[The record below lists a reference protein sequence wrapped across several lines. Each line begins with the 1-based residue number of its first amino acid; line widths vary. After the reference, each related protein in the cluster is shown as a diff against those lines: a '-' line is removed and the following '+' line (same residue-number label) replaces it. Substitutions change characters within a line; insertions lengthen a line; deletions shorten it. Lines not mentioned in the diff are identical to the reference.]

1 MQEKDT
7 TRKYGCWKLCF
18 FPANFGYVYILYLS
32 TIRPGCKI
40 AIAKQNIRRQTY
52 KTYIEHSTLPTPGN
66 GGDGGGN
73 TYIKRKKAR
82 GTPGGGG
89 AGCDACGTL

>member
-1 MQEKDT
+1 MST
-7 TRKYGCWKLCF
+7 H
-18 FPANFGYVYILYLS
+18 LS
-32 TIRPGCKI
+32 AIRPGCNI

-73 TYIKRKKAR
+73 AYIKRKKDR

-89 AGCDACGTL
+89 ADAMHAALFDLTQHIYDILCGPCIYLL